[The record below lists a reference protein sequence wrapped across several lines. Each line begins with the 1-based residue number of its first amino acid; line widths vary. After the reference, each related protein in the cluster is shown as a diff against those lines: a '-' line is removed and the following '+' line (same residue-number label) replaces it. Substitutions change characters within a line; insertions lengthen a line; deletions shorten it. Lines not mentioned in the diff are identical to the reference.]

1 MLATFFLM
9 LIGDCVTGRMIF
21 FTYFEAMA
29 VDQKQEMIIEA
40 AIKRFAHFGVN
51 KTTMNEIAA
60 DLSISK
66 ALLYYYFPDKKSLF
80 AAVLEQITSMAAEAV
95 DKLLAKE
102 TDPMKTIIGFLDNRT
117 EFIIRYHNILEY
129 LRGMNPASMPKE
141 LQQLFTNI
149 RKRELSRITMIMEQ
163 GKKQKL
169 FQMDN
174 AAKTAELYFDF
185 LEGFRMAFFVQ
196 NPSIFPDEKQF
207 RAILKRE
214 KEFSV
219 IFLKGLTS

>member
-1 MLATFFLM
+1 
-9 LIGDCVTGRMIF
+9 
-21 FTYFEAMA
+21 MA

-80 AAVLEQITSMAAEAV
+80 AAVLEHISSLAEEAA
-95 DKLLAKE
+95 DKQLAHE
-102 TDPMKTIIGFLDNRT
+102 TDPMKTIIGFLESRT

-129 LRGMNPASMPKE
+129 LRGMKLANMPPE
-141 LQQLFTNI
+141 LVQIFTNI
-149 RKRELSRITMIMEQ
+149 RKRELKRITHIMEQ

-169 FQMDN
+169 FQIDN

-185 LEGFRMAFFVQ
+185 LGGFRMAFFEQ
-196 NPSIFPDEKQF
+196 NPTIFPDEKQF

-214 KEFSV
+214 KEFSA
-219 IFLKGLTS
+219 IFLKGLTK

>member
-1 MLATFFLM
+1 
-9 LIGDCVTGRMIF
+9 
-21 FTYFEAMA
+21 MA

-66 ALLYYYFPDKKSLF
+66 ALLYYYFPDKMSLF
-80 AAVLEQITSMAAEAV
+80 AAVLEHITSMAAEAV

-117 EFIIRYHNILEY
+117 EFIIRYYNIIEH
-129 LRGMNPASMPKE
+129 LRGMKPASMPKE

-149 RKRELSRITMIMEQ
+149 RKRELSRITTIMEQ

-169 FQMDN
+169 FQVEN

-196 NPSIFPDEKQF
+196 NPTIFPDEKQF

-219 IFLKGLTS
+219 IFLKGLTKE